1 LVKLLQEHTLSI
13 IFMDDIHW
21 TAGIQSGTGNGDSE
35 VQHTML
41 ELTKFRYASL
51 NN

>member
-1 LVKLLQEHTLSI
+1 MFLCADY

-35 VQHTML
+35 VQHTKL
-41 ELTKFRYASL
+41 ELL
-51 NN
+51 GQQ